1 MKMEGQVF
9 QCPGCFTTIPAEC
22 IDFKTRRAVCPSCGN
37 LVILKRRDINNSDK
51 VVYDVKNAVNYFL
64 DANYDTANRFA
75 ESALS
80 VAVDNAAALFI
91 IAYYCAFSAET
102 KTRKHLDKY
111 FYETLPELELDAD
124 EAEYCKQL
132 WLKTVPHLVDYEKII
147 LTKMLETQSP
157 KDLGAFV
164 ESFSPY
170 AIARRTNSEWLD
182 KDMAEL
188 YKTINEQTDIPK
200 TWFALYSSLG
210 KNPDSPELGNTYY
223 LTTKAS
229 RFFNNY
235 ILRIGEI
242 FSKIKNE
249 VLFKKFNG
257 AFNNE
262 KEKIK
267 NKLKQAGGTVNE

>member
-1 MKMEGQVF
+1 MEGQVF

-51 VVYDVKNAVNYFL
+51 VVYDIKNAIGYFL
-64 DANYDTANRFA
+64 DGNYEIANHFA

-91 IAYYCAFSAET
+91 IAYYCAYSAEI
-102 KTRKHLDKY
+102 KTRKYIDKY
-111 FYETLPELELDAD
+111 FYETLPDLELDGE
-124 EAEYCKQL
+124 EAEQCKKL
-132 WLKTVPHLVDYEKII
+132 WLKVVPHLVDYEKII
-147 LTKMLETQSP
+147 LTKMLETQSAS
-157 KDLGAFV
+157 DLGAFV
-164 ESFSPY
+164 DSFSPY

-182 KDMAEL
+182 VEMADL
-188 YKTINEQTDIPK
+188 YKTINGQVDIPK
-200 TWFALYSSLG
+200 TWFALYGSLG
-210 KNPDSPELGNTYY
+210 KNPDSPEIGDTYY

-242 FSKIKNE
+242 FSAIKSE
-249 VLFKKFNG
+249 ALYRKFNG
-257 AFNNE
+257 AFSNE

-267 NKLKQAGGTVNE
+267 SKLKQAGGTINE